1 VYLLDTN
8 ICIYLIKESPARVIR
23 TLQSKRPDEIT
34 ISSVTFAEL
43 QFGVEK
49 SRQAVKNQKALDRF
63 LAPLE
68 IRPFDV
74 EAGRV
79 YARIRADLQRRRK
92 IIGALDMMIGAH
104 AIALNAILVTNNVR
118 EFKRIRGI
126 EIENWT
132 R

>member
-1 VYLLDTN
+1 MYFLDTN
-8 ICIYLIKESPARVIR
+8 ICIYLIKESPVRVIR
-23 TLQSKRPDEIT
+23 TIQSKRPDEIA

-43 QFGVEK
+43 QFGVDK
-49 SRQAVKNQKALDRF
+49 SQHTEKNQKALDRF

-79 YARIRADLQRRRK
+79 YAQVRADLQRRGK
-92 IIGALDMMIGAH
+92 GIGALDMMIGAH
-104 AIALNAILVTNNVR
+104 ALALGATFVTNNVR
-118 EFKRIRGI
+118 EFKRIRGLK
-126 EIENWT
+126 IENWT

>member
-1 VYLLDTN
+1 MYLLDTN
-8 ICIYLIKESPARVIR
+8 ICIYLIKQSPVRVIR
-23 TLQSKRPDEIT
+23 VLQSKRPDEVT

-49 SRQAVKNQKALDRF
+49 SQHTEKNQRALDRF

-79 YARIRADLQRRRK
+79 YARVRADLQRRGK
-92 IIGALDMMIGAH
+92 VIGALDMMIGAH
-104 AIALNAILVTNNVR
+104 AIALDATLVTNNLR
-118 EFKRIRGI
+118 EFKRIRGL
-126 EIENWT
+126 ECENWT

>member
-1 VYLLDTN
+1 MYLLDTN
-8 ICIYLIKESPARVIR
+8 ICIYLIRESPVRVIR
-23 TLQSKRPDEIT
+23 TLRSKRPDEIT

-49 SRQAVKNQKALDRF
+49 SRHIEKNQKALDRF

-79 YARIRADLQRRRK
+79 YARVRADLQRRGK
-92 IIGALDMMIGAH
+92 VIGALDMMIGAH
-104 AIALNAILVTNNVR
+104 AIALDATFVTNNLR
-118 EFKRIRGI
+118 EFKRIRGL
-126 EIENWT
+126 ELENWT

>member
-1 VYLLDTN
+1 MYLLDTN
-8 ICIYLIKESPARVIR
+8 TCIYLIKESPVRVIR
-23 TLQSKRPDEIT
+23 TLRSKRPDEIT

-49 SRQAVKNQKALDRF
+49 SRHTEKNQKALDRF

-79 YARIRADLQRRRK
+79 YARVRADLQRRGK
-92 IIGALDMMIGAH
+92 VIGALDMMIGAH
-104 AIALNAILVTNNVR
+104 AIALDAIFVTNNVR
-118 EFKRIRGI
+118 EFKRIRGLKL
-126 EIENWT
+126 ENWA